1 MSSASPSS
9 STRLP
14 ARGPVPCSPP
24 RLQALFDDS
33 PSFLTHRV
41 HALVGPLFFVALL
54 TGAYSVK
61 SQPLNASA
69 SRA

>member
-1 MSSASPSS
+1 ML
-9 STRLP
+9 T
-14 ARGPVPCSPP
+14 P

-41 HALVGPLFFVALL
+41 HAPVGPLFFVALL
-54 TGAYSVK
+54 TGAYSVR
-61 SQPLNASA
+61 SQALNASA